1 MWRRRRSSSRREK
14 FTRDNFEPPTY
25 SAPQHRACA
34 KKPTYLLFGTPGTE
48 LRRSKKTETQAGTT
62 ANEVLLNVG
71 LTRTRVPTATPEDD
85 RGEKAEPRRNFFD
98 FTSVIQQHAEPNT
111 LPSWKSTFCNS
122 TRTRRALRHPSISR
136 QTYRRDKVG
145 PPNPQANHES
155 CVSFPFRAEITRPEL
170 PDPPP

>member
-1 MWRRRRSSSRREK
+1 MSRERRPIVDGR
-14 FTRDNFEPPTY
+14 PTDV
-25 SAPQHRACA
+25 
-34 KKPTYLLFGTPGTE
+34 KK
-48 LRRSKKTETQAGTT
+48 RMA
-62 ANEVLLNVG
+62 VCVG
-71 LTRTRVPTATPEDD
+71 TRVVPAAGFD
-85 RGEKAEPRRNFFD
+85 FFD
-98 FTSVIQQHAEPNT
+98 FTSVIHQHAEPNT

-170 PDPPP
+170 PDPPPSRPRHLALKSPSATRPERSQLSQVLDGTVEHRRATPR